1 MDFHPRYDDIVVG
14 CGFSGN
20 VIQINISICHYSR
33 LVWVFC
39 QTIRISLLSIGTGF
53 KLGPVTGEMLADMV
67 TGRKTKYD
75 VTPFL
80 ANRFHNETNIQA
92 YDGED
97 KTLSKI

>member
-1 MDFHPRYDDIVVG
+1 MLSKSIYVY
-14 CGFSGN
+14 
-20 VIQINISICHYSR
+20 VIIGYYFR

-75 VTPFL
+75 TTPFL
-80 ANRFHNETNIQA
+80 ANRFHDKTNIQPN
-92 YDGED
+92 DGKD
-97 KTLSKI
+97 KILSKM

>member
-1 MDFHPRYDDIVVG
+1 MMILLWGVDFQVILNKLIYLQYINNNILGIFG
-14 CGFSGN
+14 CS
-20 VIQINISICHYSR
+20 VTS
-33 LVWVFC
+33 
-39 QTIRISLLSIGTGF
+39 QTMRISLLFIGTGF

-80 ANRFHNETNIQA
+80 ANRFHDKTNIQA
-92 YDGED
+92 NDVED

>member
-1 MDFHPRYDDIVVG
+1 MLSKSIYVY
-14 CGFSGN
+14 
-20 VIQINISICHYSR
+20 VIIG

-75 VTPFL
+75 TTPFL
-80 ANRFHNETNIQA
+80 ANRFHDKTNIQPN
-92 YDGED
+92 DGKD
-97 KTLSKI
+97 KILSKI